1 MSYTVT
7 FSLMNWFSKF
17 EILQKA
23 TVKHI
28 LKYGTVRYGMAISR
42 SFCNVDIK
50 EGQGQ
55 ARTALQQKG
64 EIGTGAV
71 GERFTTDSSIGDG
84 RVGGSGGAILTFTS
98 WWYEKAK
105 KGLHSSR
112 LRYKFLGRQP
122 RILNRKQYVNVAYL
136 FLSLRTES
144 RLFFNPDISMDE
156 IRWQFMQ
163 ELTMY
168 LKTAVFESM
177 DIKFVY

>member
-1 MSYTVT
+1 MLYTVT
-7 FSLMNWFSKF
+7 FLLLNGFSKF

-28 LKYGTVRYGMAISR
+28 LKYCMTITR

-71 GERFTTDSSIGDG
+71 GERFTKDSSIGDG

-98 WWYEKAK
+98 
-105 KGLHSSR
+105 
-112 LRYKFLGRQP
+112 
-122 RILNRKQYVNVAYL
+122 
-136 FLSLRTES
+136 
-144 RLFFNPDISMDE
+144 
-156 IRWQFMQ
+156 
-163 ELTMY
+163 
-168 LKTAVFESM
+168 
-177 DIKFVY
+177 